1 MRSLAPPS
9 PPAAI
14 AASNSSVVKQSWW
27 QMKWGKRDFPS
38 FLPPTTT
45 ALEKKHHLRRLRRH
59 RYLLPFQVA
68 IEMVLYVVMKH
79 LLQEWYNKADWDYCK
94 GSGRCS
100 DNGEYWG
107 VYWTNKST
115 GCVHIRR
122 NQWVFHGSHLRGC
135 SGGVQT
141 LGLETD
147 TIEGEAKLTTAL
159 AETATIEQS
168 GQRTIG
174 PFDCSGMTGHS
185 CCLMIKHKVRDSDS
199 KGRAIQ
205 CYQDYHQST
214 EKHKVSIIRH
224 SFDIDLLCQIIHLN
238 LAIKLLSYS
247 LLHS

>member
-1 MRSLAPPS
+1 
-9 PPAAI
+9 
-14 AASNSSVVKQSWW
+14 
-27 QMKWGKRDFPS
+27 
-38 FLPPTTT
+38 
-45 ALEKKHHLRRLRRH
+45 
-59 RYLLPFQVA
+59 
-68 IEMVLYVVMKH
+68 
-79 LLQEWYNKADWDYCK
+79 
-94 GSGRCS
+94 
-100 DNGEYWG
+100 
-107 VYWTNKST
+107 
-115 GCVHIRR
+115 
-122 NQWVFHGSHLRGC
+122 
-135 SGGVQT
+135 
-141 LGLETD
+141 LETD

>member
-1 MRSLAPPS
+1 MTANQCKELIDQEILEYNTETDKFVRTIIVGKRRETDPHY
-9 PPAAI
+9 
-14 AASNSSVVKQSWW
+14 NSVVLF
-27 QMKWGKRDFPS
+27 MDDNDRVMGRDGDGVIYYDFPW
-38 FLPPTTT
+38 
-45 ALEKKHHLRRLRRH
+45 E
-59 RYLLPFQVA
+59 
-68 IEMVLYVVMKH
+68 
-79 LLQEWYNKADWDYCK
+79 
-94 GSGRCS
+94 GSGNEATRYQQRKIPEIIAKEVEDVPITES
-100 DNGEYWG
+100 IEVFIEPIRVLGASTYDAINEY
-107 VYWTNKST
+107 ST
-115 GCVHIRR
+115 API
-122 NQWVFHGSHLRGC
+122 